1 MSDSVIIGI
10 RFIVIVCFQVLILKN
25 IDINFASFQYF
36 HLIIYPL
43 FVMLLPVRASKPLV
57 IFLAFLGGMCV
68 DLFYDSPGI
77 HASAATLIGFIRP
90 NVLKLIEPVE
100 GFGVSDT
107 PGFKSLGF
115 GPFLIYAA
123 IMLFVYLLFYFSVEA
138 FSFLYLGDILLRTI
152 FSFIVSVVLLVLVQ
166 LIFRI

>member
-1 MSDSVIIGI
+1 MSDALIIGT
-10 RFIVIVCFQVLILKN
+10 RFFILVAFQVLILKN

-36 HLIIYPL
+36 HLIVYPA
-43 FVMLLPVRASKPLV
+43 FIILLPVKTSKPLV
-57 IFLAFLGGMCV
+57 ILLAFTAGMCV

-77 HASAATLIGFIRP
+77 HASAATLIGFMRP
-90 NVLKLIEPVE
+90 SVLKLVEPVE

-107 PGFKSLGF
+107 PGVKTLGF
-115 GPFLIYAA
+115 GPFLIFAA

-152 FSFIVSVVLLVLVQ
+152 FSFIVSIVLLVLVQ